1 MLVIFSIST
10 YCSLVY
16 IRKYAAYVSLIL
28 EALGFIV
35 IMLPSSQFSLSLYKT
50 VLDAKQALRLQWA
63 LSVRTFSLC
72 AWRRWEALRGGE
84 RRVVTADTLQRYK
97 RTLRVDLPARMC
109 EDLAKCMQIFLRT
122 APYMPAPKRTHSSAY
137 SGLVAQAGY

>member
-1 MLVIFSIST
+1 MGSFCENILFV
-10 YCSLVY
+10 
-16 IRKYAAYVSLIL
+16 RL
-28 EALGFIV
+28 EA
-35 IMLPSSQFSLSLYKT
+35 
-50 VLDAKQALRLQWA
+50 
-63 LSVRTFSLC
+63 VRGGE
-72 AWRRWEALRGGE
+72 RRWEALRGGE